1 MSKFQL
7 RIEVHHSDIDEMGHV
22 NNVVYLQWVQDV
34 ALAHWKSVSGADDDK
49 VHLWVTLRHEIDYRK
64 EIKPEEEIIAET
76 WVASMVNVALPLMV
90 PPITA
95 SPTPLLIGMDSP
107 VIMASFTWLWP
118 SRTVASMGIASPAR
132 TKIRSPTAICSIGR
146 SIHFSSL

>member
-76 WVASMVNVALPLMV
+76 WVASMEGVKSERMTRIFN
-90 PPITA
+90 
-95 SPTPLLIGMDSP
+95 PTTNETKAEVRTLWCLLD
-107 VIMASFTWLWP
+107 AE
-118 SRTVASMGIASPAR
+118 
-132 TKIRSPTAICSIGR
+132 TKRPKRIPEEMKERY
-146 SIHFSSL
+146 SSLT